1 MKGLEPSTDAGACPF
16 RSTQMDYYI
25 VLGVSRTATV
35 VEVKRAYR
43 KLARRFHPDIN
54 PGDDVAAL
62 RFKEI
67 TEAYETLSDSERRRR
82 YDLLGYQPEPVDP
95 SAGFER
101 FDFSASVHAVQQ
113 GTFGD
118 LFAEVFRRDS
128 RSTRHVRGADLHTT
142 LRLAFDEALRGTEK
156 RITVTRQ
163 ARCGTCAGAGALR
176 GPGSSCT
183 QCHGT
188 GQLRA
193 ARGHMV
199 FTRTCPRCEG
209 RGVLQFESC
218 RTCAGTGLQT
228 RTEPVVIRVPAG
240 AHDGARVRVAELGHA
255 GSGGGAPG
263 DLYVTLHVAPDPRFR
278 WEGDDLHVVLPV
290 AVHEAALG
298 ARIEIDTPDGPVRVR
313 VPPGTQSGQRFRL
326 RGRGAPSPQGERG
339 DLVVETRIMLPPL
352 LDERS
357 KELLREFGAIHGS
370 ADIRPAAGGAS
381 VRQNTSGT
389 V

>member
-1 MKGLEPSTDAGACPF
+1 
-16 RSTQMDYYI
+16 MDYYV

-35 VEVKRAYR
+35 IEVKRAYR

-54 PGDDVAAL
+54 PGDHVAAG

-67 TEAYETLSDSERRRR
+67 TEAYETLSDPERRRR
-82 YDLLGYQPEPVDP
+82 YDLLGYQPEAVDV
-95 SAGFER
+95 SAGFEG
-101 FDFSASVHAVQQ
+101 FDFSAGVHTVQQ

-118 LFAEVFRRDS
+118 LFAEVFRRDA
-128 RSTRHVRGADLHTT
+128 RSTRHVRGADIHTT

-163 ARCGTCAGAGALR
+163 ARCSTCAGAGMLR
-176 GPGSSCT
+176 GAGSSCP
-183 QCHGT
+183 QCQGT

-199 FTRTCPRCEG
+199 FTRTCPRCQG
-209 RGVLQFESC
+209 TGVLQLEAC
-218 RTCAGTGLQT
+218 GPCAATGLQT
-228 RTEPVVIRVPAG
+228 RSEPVLIRVPAG
-240 AHDGARVRVAELGHA
+240 AHDGARMRVAELGHA
-255 GSGGGAPG
+255 GAGGGPSG
-263 DLYVTLHVAPDPRFR
+263 DLYVTVQVAPDARFR

-298 ARIEIDTPDGPVRVR
+298 ARIEIETPDGPVRVR

-339 DLVVETRIMLPPL
+339 DLLIEARIMLPPL

-370 ADIRPAAGGAS
+370 AHIRPAVGEGGAGGVS
-381 VRQNTSGT
+381 QNTPGT

>member
-1 MKGLEPSTDAGACPF
+1 
-16 RSTQMDYYI
+16 MDFYI
-25 VLGVSRTATV
+25 VLGVPRTATV
-35 VEVKRAYR
+35 VDVKRAYR
-43 KLARRFHPDIN
+43 RLARRFHPDIN
-54 PGDDVAAL
+54 PGDHVAAG

-67 TEAYETLSDSERRRR
+67 TEAYETLSDPERRRR
-82 YDLLGYQPEPVDP
+82 YDLLGYQPEPVDA
-95 SAGFER
+95 SAGFEG
-101 FDFSASVHAVQQ
+101 FDFSASVHAVQH

-118 LFAEVFRRDS
+118 LFAEVFRRER
-128 RSTRHVRGADLHTT
+128 RSPRHARGADLHAV
-142 LRLAFDEALRGTEK
+142 LRLAFDEALRGCEK
-156 RITVTRQ
+156 RLTVTRQ
-163 ARCGTCAGAGALR
+163 ARCSACAGSGALR

-183 QCHGT
+183 QCQGT

-199 FTRTCPRCEG
+199 FTRVCPRCEG
-209 RGVLQFESC
+209 TGVVRFEPC
-218 RTCAGTGLQT
+218 RTCAGTGLHT
-228 RTEPVVIRVPAG
+228 RSESVVIRVPAG
-240 AHDGARVRVAELGHA
+240 AHDGARMRIAELGHA
-255 GSGGGAPG
+255 GAGGGPPG
-263 DLYVTLHVAPDPRFR
+263 DLYVTLQVFPDERFR

-298 ARIEIDTPDGPVRVR
+298 ARIEIDTPDGPARMR

-326 RGRGAPSPQGERG
+326 RGRGAPSPQGQRG

-370 ADIRPAAGGAS
+370 AQIRPAAGSALVENVG
-381 VRQNTSGT
+381 QNTSGA